1 MIRVFSPSDKIFTS
15 NGDAVIQPF
24 KAKVHKEDNGSF
36 YLDIEADISYVD
48 ILTANRI
55 IVADTPQGAQAFRIK
70 NPEKTKHK
78 ITIKAPH
85 ISYDAENYV
94 IADSYV
100 VDKNCNDAMDHLN
113 RATDNPSPF
122 QTYSDIATVDSYR
135 CVRTSLYDAFGMVLE
150 RWGGHFVRDN
160 YRFGIMRTIG
170 RDNGVTV
177 RYKKNLKEMT
187 CTANWDSV
195 VTKLMPVGKDGLL
208 LDEVYLYSQTQYD
221 IPFTK
226 VVSFNQDIDQDLYK
240 DADGNLNEVAYNS
253 ALVDD
258 LRKQGRAYVDENC
271 VPKVNYTLKANID
284 KVTDIGDTIE
294 VIDEPMGVDITTH
307 IISYDYDCILG
318 KYTELEFGNFRQKVS
333 NLMGTVNSTIQQS
346 AEKNNANLQVI
357 FSDAIQQAQ
366 DTILGILGNSY
377 VVNEGDKILVV
388 DALPKEEAH
397 NVIMINSGGI
407 AFSSTGINGT
417 FESAWTIDNTLNM
430 QHINVINLV
439 ADMIK
444 GGTLKLGSNLNQN
457 GQIEVYDEANNLI
470 AKLDKNGLIMYGLD
484 GSYNGKNVYKS
495 LFYSSGETVTTDII
509 IYTSG
514 TLTSGGQA
522 LAFTVFLPK
531 SFDDIESIT
540 INELKLNACGGG
552 NYTFGGWFVDGGYD
566 VLTDNTIDVSYAIS
580 KTVNALTIRLAKK
593 SGTFNGTSNTEQSI
607 EVDKL
612 QFTCN

>member
-1 MIRVFSPSDKIFTS
+1 MIKLFGTTDTDFSS

-24 KAKVHKEDNGSF
+24 KAKVHKEDNGKF
-36 YLDIEADISYVD
+36 YLTVEADISYVD
-48 ILTANRI
+48 LLTANRI

-100 VDKNCNDAMDHLN
+100 VDKNCNDALDHLN
-113 RATDNPSPF
+113 SATDNPSPF
-122 QTYSDIATVDSYR
+122 QTVSDIAEVNSYR
-135 CVRTSLYDAFGMVLE
+135 CVRTSLYDAFSTVLE
-150 RWGGHFVRDN
+150 RWGGHLVRDN
-160 YRFGIMRTIG
+160 YRFGIMSTIG

-187 CTANWDSV
+187 CTANWDGV

-208 LDEVYLYSQTQYD
+208 LDEVYLYSKTQYD

-226 VVSFNQDIDQDLYK
+226 VVSFSQNVDQDLYK
-240 DADGNLNEVAYNS
+240 DAEGHLDETAYNN
-253 ALVDD
+253 ALIDD
-258 LRKQGRAYVDENC
+258 LRKQGQTYVDENC
-271 VPKVNYTLKANID
+271 VPKVNYTLKANLE
-284 KVTDIGDTIE
+284 KLTDIGDTIE
-294 VIDEPMGVDITTH
+294 VIDEPMGIDIVTH
-307 IISYDYDCILG
+307 VISYDYDCILG
-318 KYTELEFGNFRQKVS
+318 KYTELEFGNFQQKVS
-333 NLMGTVNSTIQQS
+333 GLMGTVNSTIQQS
-346 AEKNNANLQVI
+346 VEQNNSALQVV
-357 FSDAIQQAQ
+357 FSDAIQHAQ
-366 DTILGILGNSY
+366 ETILGMLGNSY
-377 VVNEGDKILVV
+377 VVYEGDKILVV

-430 QHINVINLV
+430 QHINVVNLV

-484 GSYNGKNVYKS
+484 GSYLVVNNSVGFAGYDRTGAKTFWVSGDEFHQKKS
-495 LFYSSGETVTTDII
+495 VIEEEITLCNKARFISITVKDGDTVT
-509 IYTSG
+509 
-514 TLTSGGQA
+514 
-522 LAFTVFLPK
+522 
-531 SFDDIESIT
+531 
-540 INELKLNACGGG
+540 N
-552 NYTFGGWFVDGGYD
+552 DGIGI
-566 VLTDNTIDVSYAIS
+566 VGV
-580 KTVNALTIRLAKK
+580 
-593 SGTFNGTSNTEQSI
+593 
-607 EVDKL
+607 
-612 QFTCN
+612 

>member
-1 MIRVFSPSDKIFTS
+1 MIKLFGTTDTDFSS
-15 NGDAVIQPF
+15 NGDAVIQPL
-24 KAKVHKEDNGSF
+24 KAKVHKEDNGKF
-36 YLDIEADISYVD
+36 YLTVEADISYVD
-48 ILTANRI
+48 LLTANRI

-70 NPEKTKHK
+70 NPEKTKNK

-85 ISYDAENYV
+85 ISYDAENFV

-100 VDKNCNDAMDHLN
+100 VDKNCNDALDHLN
-113 RATDNPSPF
+113 SATDNPSPF
-122 QTYSDIATVDSYR
+122 QTYSDIATVGSYR
-135 CVRTSLYDAFGMVLE
+135 CVRTSLYDAFSTALE

-160 YRFGIMRTIG
+160 YRFAIMSTIG

-208 LDEVYLYSQTQYD
+208 LDDVYLYSKTQYD

-226 VVSFNQDIDQDLYK
+226 VVSFNQNVDQDMYK
-240 DADGNLNEVAYNS
+240 DTEGHLDETAYNN
-253 ALVDD
+253 ALIDD
-258 LRKQGRAYVDENC
+258 LRKQGQAYVDENC
-271 VPKVNYTLKANID
+271 VPKVNYTLKANIE
-284 KVTDIGDTIE
+284 KLTDIGDTIE
-294 VIDEPMGVDITTH
+294 VIDGPMGIDIVTH
-307 IISYDYDCILG
+307 VISYDYDCILR
-318 KYTELEFGNFRQKVS
+318 KYTELEFGNFQQKVS

-346 AEKNNANLQVI
+346 VEKNNANLQVI

-366 DTILGILGNSY
+366 ESILGMLGSSY
-377 VVNEGDKILVV
+377 VVYEGDKILVV

-407 AFSSTGINGT
+407 AFSSTGINGA

-430 QHINVINLV
+430 QHINVVNLV

-484 GSYNGKNVYKS
+484 GSYLVVNNYVGFAGYDRTGAKTFWVSGDEFHQKKS
-495 LFYSSGETVTTDII
+495 VIEEEITLCNKARFIPITVKDGDTVT
-509 IYTSG
+509 
-514 TLTSGGQA
+514 
-522 LAFTVFLPK
+522 
-531 SFDDIESIT
+531 
-540 INELKLNACGGG
+540 N
-552 NYTFGGWFVDGGYD
+552 DGIGI
-566 VLTDNTIDVSYAIS
+566 VGV
-580 KTVNALTIRLAKK
+580 
-593 SGTFNGTSNTEQSI
+593 
-607 EVDKL
+607 
-612 QFTCN
+612 

>member
-1 MIRVFSPSDKIFTS
+1 MIRVFSPNDKIFTS

-24 KAKVHKEDNGSF
+24 KAKVHKEDNGKF
-36 YLDIEADISYVD
+36 YLNIEADISYVD

-78 ITIKAPH
+78 ITIKAQH

-113 RATDNPSPF
+113 SATDNPSPF
-122 QTYSDIATVDSYR
+122 QTYSDIAMVDSYR
-135 CVRTSLYDAFGMVLE
+135 CVRTSLYDAFSTVLE

-160 YRFGIMRTIG
+160 YRFAIMSTIG

-208 LDEVYLYSQTQYD
+208 LDEVYLYSKTQYD

-226 VVSFNQDIDQDLYK
+226 VVSFNQNVDQDLYK
-240 DADGNLNEVAYNS
+240 DADGNLNETAYNN
-253 ALVDD
+253 ALVED
-258 LRKQGRAYVDENC
+258 LRKQGQAYVDANC
-271 VPKVNYTLKANID
+271 APKVNYTLKANVE
-284 KVTDIGDTIE
+284 KLTDIGDTIE
-294 VIDEPMGVDITTH
+294 VIDEPMGVDIITH
-307 IISYDYDCILG
+307 VISYDYDCILG
-318 KYTELEFGNFRQKVS
+318 KYTELEFGNFKQKVS
-333 NLMGTVNSTIQQS
+333 GLMGTVSSTIQQNV
-346 AEKNNANLQVI
+346 EQNNANLQVV

-366 DTILGILGNSY
+366 ESILGMLGSSY
-377 VVNEGDKILVV
+377 VIYEGDKILVV

-397 NVIMINSGGI
+397 HVIMINSGGI

-417 FESAWTIDNTLNM
+417 FESAWTIDNVLNM

-484 GSYNGKNVYKS
+484 GSYLVVNNSVGFAGYDRTGAKTFWVSGDEFHQKKS
-495 LFYSSGETVTTDII
+495 VIEEEITLCNKARFIPITVKDGDTVT
-509 IYTSG
+509 
-514 TLTSGGQA
+514 
-522 LAFTVFLPK
+522 
-531 SFDDIESIT
+531 
-540 INELKLNACGGG
+540 N
-552 NYTFGGWFVDGGYD
+552 DGIGI
-566 VLTDNTIDVSYAIS
+566 VGV
-580 KTVNALTIRLAKK
+580 
-593 SGTFNGTSNTEQSI
+593 
-607 EVDKL
+607 
-612 QFTCN
+612 

>member
-1 MIRVFSPSDKIFTS
+1 MIKIFGETDKDFTS
-15 NGDAVIQPF
+15 NGDYVIQPI
-24 KAKVHKEDNGSF
+24 KAKIHKEDNGKF

-55 IVADTPQGAQAFRIK
+55 IVAPTPQGEQAFRIK

-78 ITIKAPH
+78 ITIKAQH

-113 RATDNPSPF
+113 METDNPSPF
-122 QTYSDIATVDSYR
+122 QVVSDIAEINSYR
-135 CVRTSLYDAFGMVLE
+135 CVRTSLYDAFSTVLE

-160 YRFGIMRTIG
+160 YRFGIMSNIG

-187 CTANWDSV
+187 CTANWDNV

-208 LDEVYLYSQTQYD
+208 LDEVYLYSKTQYD

-226 VVSFNQDIDQDLYK
+226 VVSFNQNIDQELYK
-240 DADGNLNEVAYNS
+240 DADGKFDEVAYNK
-253 ALVDD
+253 ALIDD
-258 LRKQGRAYVDENC
+258 LRKKGQAYVDGNC
-271 VPKVNYTLKANID
+271 VPKVNYTLKANIE

-294 VIDEPMGVDITTH
+294 VIDEPMGVDIITH
-307 IISYDYDCILG
+307 VISYDYDCILG
-318 KYTELEFGNFRQKVS
+318 KYTELEFGNFQQKVS
-333 NLMGTVNSTIQQS
+333 GLMDTVSSTIEQS
-346 AEKNNANLQVI
+346 VEKNNEKLQVI
-357 FSDAIQQAQ
+357 FSDAIQHAQ
-366 DTILGILGNSY
+366 DTILGMLGNSY
-377 VVNEGDKILVV
+377 VVYEGDKILVV

-397 NVIMINSGGI
+397 HVIMINSGGI

-417 FESAWTIDNTLNM
+417 FESAWTIDNVLNM

-484 GSYNGKNVYKS
+484 GSYLVVN
-495 LFYSSGETVTTDII
+495 
-509 IYTSG
+509 
-514 TLTSGGQA
+514 
-522 LAFTVFLPK
+522 
-531 SFDDIESIT
+531 
-540 INELKLNACGGG
+540 
-552 NYTFGGWFVDGGYD
+552 NYVGFAGYD
-566 VLTDNTIDVSYAIS
+566 RTGAKTFWVSGDEFHQ
-580 KTVNALTIRLAKK
+580 KK
-593 SGTFNGTSNTEQSI
+593 SVI
-607 EVDKL
+607 EEEITL
-612 QFTCN
+612 CNKARFIPITVKDGDTVVNDGIGIVGV

>member
-1 MIRVFSPSDKIFTS
+1 MIRIYSPNDTVFNS

-24 KAKVHKEDNGSF
+24 KAKVHKEDNGKF
-36 YLDIEADISYVD
+36 YLNIEADISYVD

-113 RATDNPSPF
+113 NATDNPSPF
-122 QTYSDIATVDSYR
+122 QVVSDIATVNSYR
-135 CVRTSLYDAFGMVLE
+135 CVRTSLYDAFSTVLE

-160 YRFGIMRTIG
+160 YRFGIMSAIG

-187 CTANWDSV
+187 CTTNWDNV
-195 VTKLMPVGKDGLL
+195 VTKLMPVGKDGLM
-208 LDEVYLYSQTQYD
+208 LDEVYLYSKTQYD

-226 VVSFNQDIDQDLYK
+226 VVSFNQNIDQDLYK
-240 DADGNLNEVAYNS
+240 DADGKLDEVAYNN
-253 ALVDD
+253 ALIDD
-258 LRKQGRAYVDENC
+258 LRKQGQAYVDENC
-271 VPKVNYTLKANID
+271 VPKVNYTLKANIE

-294 VIDEPMGVDITTH
+294 VIDEPMGVDIITH
-307 IISYDYDCILG
+307 VISYDYDCILG
-318 KYTELEFGNFRQKVS
+318 KYTELEFGNFQQKVS
-333 NLMGTVNSTIQQS
+333 DLMGTVSSTI
-346 AEKNNANLQVI
+346 EKSVEKTNEKLQVI
-357 FSDAIQQAQ
+357 FSDAIQHAQ
-366 DTILGILGNSY
+366 DTILGMLGNSY
-377 VVNEGDKILVV
+377 VVYEGDKILVV

-417 FESAWTIDNTLNM
+417 FESAWTIDNVLNM

-484 GSYNGKNVYKS
+484 GSYLVVNNYVGFAGYDRTGAKTFWVSGDEFHQKKS
-495 LFYSSGETVTTDII
+495 VIEEEITLCNKARFIPITVKDGDTVT
-509 IYTSG
+509 
-514 TLTSGGQA
+514 
-522 LAFTVFLPK
+522 
-531 SFDDIESIT
+531 
-540 INELKLNACGGG
+540 N
-552 NYTFGGWFVDGGYD
+552 DGIGI
-566 VLTDNTIDVSYAIS
+566 VGV
-580 KTVNALTIRLAKK
+580 
-593 SGTFNGTSNTEQSI
+593 
-607 EVDKL
+607 
-612 QFTCN
+612 

>member
-1 MIRVFSPSDKIFTS
+1 MIRIFSSNDKIFTS
-15 NGDAVIQPF
+15 NGDVVINPI
-24 KAKVHKEDNGSF
+24 KAKVHKEDNGKF

-113 RATDNPSPF
+113 SATDNPSPF

-135 CVRTSLYDAFGMVLE
+135 CVRTSLYDAFSTVLE

-187 CTANWDSV
+187 CTANWDNV

-208 LDEVYLYSQTQYD
+208 LDEVYLYSSTQYD

-240 DADGNLNEVAYNS
+240 DADGNLDEVAYNN
-253 ALVDD
+253 ALIED
-258 LRKQGRAYVDENC
+258 LRKQGQAYVDENC
-271 VPKVNYTLKANID
+271 VPKVNYTLKANVE
-284 KVTDIGDTIE
+284 KLTDIGDTIE
-294 VIDEPMGVDITTH
+294 VIDEPMGVDIVTH
-307 IISYDYDCILG
+307 VISYDYDCILG
-318 KYTELEFGNFRQKVS
+318 KYTELEFGNFQQKVS
-333 NLMGTVNSTIQQS
+333 DLMGIVSATIEQS
-346 AEKNNANLQVI
+346 VDKNNANLQMI

-366 DTILGILGNSY
+366 ESILGMLGSSY
-377 VVNEGDKILVV
+377 VIYEGDKILVV

-397 NVIMINSGGI
+397 KVIMINSGGI
-407 AFSSTGINGT
+407 AFSSTGINGK

-484 GSYNGKNVYKS
+484 GSYLVVNNSVGFAGYDRTGAKTFWVSGDEFHQKKS
-495 LFYSSGETVTTDII
+495 VIEEEITLCNKARFIPITVKDGDTVT
-509 IYTSG
+509 
-514 TLTSGGQA
+514 
-522 LAFTVFLPK
+522 
-531 SFDDIESIT
+531 
-540 INELKLNACGGG
+540 N
-552 NYTFGGWFVDGGYD
+552 DGIGI
-566 VLTDNTIDVSYAIS
+566 VGV
-580 KTVNALTIRLAKK
+580 
-593 SGTFNGTSNTEQSI
+593 
-607 EVDKL
+607 
-612 QFTCN
+612 

>member
-1 MIRVFSPSDKIFTS
+1 MIRVFSPTDKIFTS
-15 NGDAVIQPF
+15 NGDAVIRPF
-24 KAKVHKEDNGSF
+24 KAKVHKEDNGKF
-36 YLDIEADISYVD
+36 YLNIEADISYVD

-85 ISYDAENYV
+85 IAYDAENYV

-122 QTYSDIATVDSYR
+122 QTYSDIAMVDSYR
-135 CVRTSLYDAFGMVLE
+135 CVRTSLYDAFSTVLE

-160 YRFGIMRTIG
+160 YRFGIMSTIG

-187 CTANWDSV
+187 CTANWDNV
-195 VTKLMPVGKDGLL
+195 VTKLMPVGKDGLM
-208 LDEVYLYSQTQYD
+208 LDEVYLYSKTQYD

-226 VVSFNQDIDQDLYK
+226 VVSFNQNIDQDIYK
-240 DADGNLNEVAYNS
+240 DADGNLDEVAYNN
-253 ALVDD
+253 ALVED
-258 LRKQGRAYVDENC
+258 LRTQGQAYVDGNC
-271 VPKVNYTLKANID
+271 VPKVNYTLKANVE
-284 KVTDIGDTIE
+284 KLTDIGDTIE
-294 VIDEPMGVDITTH
+294 VIDEPMGIDIMTH
-307 IISYDYDCILG
+307 VISYDYDCILG
-318 KYTELEFGNFRQKVS
+318 KYTELEFGNFKQKVS
-333 NLMGTVNSTIQQS
+333 GLMGTVSSTIQQS
-346 AEKNNANLQVI
+346 VEQNNANLQVV

-366 DTILGILGNSY
+366 ESILGMLDSSY
-377 VVNEGDKILVV
+377 VVYEGDKILVV

-397 NVIMINSGGI
+397 HVIMINSGGI

-417 FESAWTIDNTLNM
+417 FESAWTIDNVLNM

-457 GQIEVYDEANNLI
+457 GQVEVYDEANNLI

-484 GSYNGKNVYKS
+484 GSYLVVNNSVGFAGYDRTGAKTFWVSGDEFHQKKS
-495 LFYSSGETVTTDII
+495 VIEEEITLCNKARFISITVKDGDTVT
-509 IYTSG
+509 
-514 TLTSGGQA
+514 
-522 LAFTVFLPK
+522 
-531 SFDDIESIT
+531 
-540 INELKLNACGGG
+540 N
-552 NYTFGGWFVDGGYD
+552 DGIGI
-566 VLTDNTIDVSYAIS
+566 VGV
-580 KTVNALTIRLAKK
+580 
-593 SGTFNGTSNTEQSI
+593 
-607 EVDKL
+607 
-612 QFTCN
+612 

>member
-1 MIRVFSPSDKIFTS
+1 MIKVFGETDKDFTS
-15 NGDAVIQPF
+15 NGDCVIQPF
-24 KAKVHKEDNGSF
+24 KAKVHKEDNGKF
-36 YLDIEADISYVD
+36 YLNIEADISYVD

-100 VDKNCNDAMDHLN
+100 VDKNCNDALDHLN
-113 RATDNPSPF
+113 SATDNPSPF
-122 QTYSDIATVDSYR
+122 QTVSDIAMVNSYR
-135 CVRTSLYDAFGMVLE
+135 CVRTSLYDAFSTVLE

-160 YRFGIMRTIG
+160 YRFGIMSTIG

-187 CTANWDSV
+187 CTANWDGV

-208 LDEVYLYSQTQYD
+208 LDEVYLYSKTQYD

-226 VVSFNQDIDQDLYK
+226 VVSFNQNIDQDLYK
-240 DADGNLNEVAYNS
+240 DTEGHLDETAYNN
-253 ALVDD
+253 ALIED
-258 LRKQGRAYVDENC
+258 LRKQGQAYVDENC
-271 VPKVNYTLKANID
+271 VPKVNYTLKANLE
-284 KVTDIGDTIE
+284 KLTDIGDTIE
-294 VIDEPMGVDITTH
+294 VIDEPMGIDIVTH
-307 IISYDYDCILG
+307 VISYDYDCILR
-318 KYTELEFGNFRQKVS
+318 KYTELEFGNFQQKVS
-333 NLMGTVNSTIQQS
+333 DLMGTVSSTIQQS
-346 AEKNNANLQVI
+346 VEQNNSALQVV
-357 FSDAIQQAQ
+357 FSDAIQHAQ
-366 DTILGILGNSY
+366 ETILGMLGNSY
-377 VVNEGDKILVV
+377 VVYEGDKILVV

-397 NVIMINSGGI
+397 HVIMINSGGI

-430 QHINVINLV
+430 QHINVVNLV

-484 GSYNGKNVYKS
+484 GSYLVVNNYVGFAGYDRTGTKTFWVSGDEFHQKKS
-495 LFYSSGETVTTDII
+495 VIEEEITLCNKARFIPITVKDGDTVT
-509 IYTSG
+509 
-514 TLTSGGQA
+514 
-522 LAFTVFLPK
+522 
-531 SFDDIESIT
+531 
-540 INELKLNACGGG
+540 N
-552 NYTFGGWFVDGGYD
+552 DGIGI
-566 VLTDNTIDVSYAIS
+566 VGV
-580 KTVNALTIRLAKK
+580 
-593 SGTFNGTSNTEQSI
+593 
-607 EVDKL
+607 
-612 QFTCN
+612 

>member
-1 MIRVFSPSDKIFTS
+1 MIRLFSSNDKVFTS
-15 NGDAVIQPF
+15 NGDSVIQPF
-24 KAKVHKEDNGSF
+24 KAKVHKEDNGKF
-36 YLDIEADISYVD
+36 YLDIEADISYAD

-78 ITIKAPH
+78 ITINAPH

-100 VDKNCNDAMDHLN
+100 VDKNCNDALDHLN
-113 RATDNPSPF
+113 NATDNTSPF
-122 QTYSDIATVDSYR
+122 EVVSDIAMVNSYR
-135 CVRTSLYDAFGMVLE
+135 CVRTSLYDAFSTVLE

-160 YRFGIMRTIG
+160 YRFGITRTIG

-187 CTANWDSV
+187 CTANWDNV

-226 VVSFNQDIDQDLYK
+226 VVSFNQNIDQDLYK
-240 DADGNLNEVAYNS
+240 DADGKIDEVAYNN
-253 ALVDD
+253 ALIED
-258 LRKQGRAYVDENC
+258 LRKQGQAYVDENC
-271 VPKVNYTLKANID
+271 VPKVNYTLKANVE
-284 KVTDIGDTIE
+284 KLTDIGDTIE

-307 IISYDYDCILG
+307 VISYDYDCILG
-318 KYTELEFGNFRQKVS
+318 KYTELEFGNFQQKVS
-333 NLMGTVNSTIQQS
+333 GLMDTVNSTIKQS
-346 AEKNNANLQVI
+346 VEKNNANLQVV

-366 DTILGILGNSY
+366 ESMLGMLGSSY
-377 VVNEGDKILVV
+377 VIYEGDKILVV

-397 NVIMINSGGI
+397 HVIMINSGGI
-407 AFSSTGINGT
+407 GFSSTGINGN

-484 GSYNGKNVYKS
+484 GSYLVVNNSVGFAGYDRTGAKTFWVSGDEFHQKKS
-495 LFYSSGETVTTDII
+495 VIEEEITLCNKARFIAITVKDGDTVT
-509 IYTSG
+509 
-514 TLTSGGQA
+514 
-522 LAFTVFLPK
+522 
-531 SFDDIESIT
+531 
-540 INELKLNACGGG
+540 N
-552 NYTFGGWFVDGGYD
+552 DGIGI
-566 VLTDNTIDVSYAIS
+566 VGV
-580 KTVNALTIRLAKK
+580 
-593 SGTFNGTSNTEQSI
+593 
-607 EVDKL
+607 
-612 QFTCN
+612 